1 MRLNKQFIVL
11 PTAVAMCAVWLYSS
25 GVARA
30 QDVGYNYVPGT
41 NFSKYKSYKW
51 VEIQGVKYPNQLL
64 DTQIKQAIDSQLA
77 MKGLTQTDAD
87 HADLYVTYQAAITQ
101 QLQWS
106 TYGMGGGWYWGGMV
120 TTTSSIINVGT
131 LVLDIYDAAVKQLIW
146 RGDATKTLNPS
157 KDPQKNL
164 QRLQKAMAKLLKN
177 YPPPIK

>member
-106 TYGMGGGWYWGGMV
+106 TYGM
-120 TTTSSIINVGT
+120 
-131 LVLDIYDAAVKQLIW
+131 
-146 RGDATKTLNPS
+146 
-157 KDPQKNL
+157 
-164 QRLQKAMAKLLKN
+164 
-177 YPPPIK
+177 

>member
-1 MRLNKQFIVL
+1 
-11 PTAVAMCAVWLYSS
+11 
-25 GVARA
+25 
-30 QDVGYNYVPGT
+30 
-41 NFSKYKSYKW
+41 
-51 VEIQGVKYPNQLL
+51 
-64 DTQIKQAIDSQLA
+64 
-77 MKGLTQTDAD
+77 
-87 HADLYVTYQAAITQ
+87 
-101 QLQWS
+101 
-106 TYGMGGGWYWGGMV
+106 MV